1 MVAGPCCPL
10 PTPESPV
17 AILLGVK
24 GGHGVGVPLG
34 TRPLWLLCLSCD
46 LPIVFTSGKHPST
59 TEATDFNND
68 NQKLESREG
77 RGGALALQIQGHG
90 AEEVVQRRGALS
102 WSA

>member
-1 MVAGPCCPL
+1 
-10 PTPESPV
+10 
-17 AILLGVK
+17 
-24 GGHGVGVPLG
+24 
-34 TRPLWLLCLSCD
+34 
-46 LPIVFTSGKHPST
+46 VFTSGKHPST